1 MGSTLDHTNPA
12 VQSNSPASP
21 SNLHDAP
28 DLHDAIRRIRRS
40 SVLVVGDVI
49 LDRYVYGTVGRI
61 SPEAPIPVLSVE
73 REIAMPGGA
82 GNVVRSLSAL
92 GVATAFVSV
101 VGDDQTGSD
110 LTGLI
115 GGQANVEPWLL
126 VQGGRLTTL
135 KTRFLGTNQHLL
147 RADWEVS
154 AAIHPKLAE
163 RLLRISQDAM
173 AMTGATVLSD
183 YGKGV
188 LAEDV
193 AARLIACGRASGR
206 PVVVDPRGPR
216 YERYAGADVV
226 VPTEEELAVETGLH
240 ARSDAQLR
248 EAATTLRERHGFG
261 AVVTL
266 RGAAGL
272 SCTDPTGTTFYPIK
286 RSAVFDVTGSGD
298 CAVGTLA
305 AGLGAGLSLAV
316 SMQIAARATSIA
328 CAHTGPANVIDLD
341 MLATFERD

>member
-1 MGSTLDHTNPA
+1 MDITLVQPVPA
-12 VQSNSPASP
+12 PP
-21 SNLHDAP
+21 SSELKE
-28 DLHDAIRRIRRS
+28 AIRRMRRT
-40 SVLVVGDVI
+40 SVLVVGDVM

-73 REIAMPGGA
+73 REIAVPGGA
-82 GNVVRSLSAL
+82 GNVVRSLAAL

-135 KTRFLGTNQHLL
+135 KTRFLGVSQHLL
-147 RADWEVS
+147 RADWEI
-154 AAIHPKLAE
+154 AAPVHPKLAE
-163 RLLRISQDAM
+163 RLLRIAQDAM
-173 AMTGATVLSD
+173 TMTSATALSD

-193 AARLIACGRASGR
+193 AAKLIAAGRASGR
-206 PVVVDPRGPR
+206 PVVVDPRGTD
-216 YERYAGADVV
+216 YARYAGADVI
-226 VPTEEELAVETGLH
+226 VPTEIELARETGLG
-240 ARSDAQLR
+240 AKGDAQLR
-248 EAATTLRERHGFG
+248 EAATVLRERHGFG

-266 RGAAGL
+266 RGQAGL
-272 SCTDPTGTTFYPIK
+272 SCTDAEGTSFYPI
-286 RSAVFDVTGSGD
+286 RQEAVFDVTGSSD

-305 AGLGAGLSLAV
+305 AALGAGLSLSMA
-316 SMQIAARATSIA
+316 MQITALATSIA
-328 CAHTGPANVIDLD
+328 CGHTGPANAIDLD
-341 MLATFERD
+341 LLSTLERD

>member
-1 MGSTLDHTNPA
+1 MESMLIQATPI
-12 VQSNSPASP
+12 
-21 SNLHDAP
+21 P
-28 DLHDAIRRIRRS
+28 DLRDAIRRMRRS
-40 SVLVVGDVI
+40 SVLVVGDVM

-73 REIAMPGGA
+73 REIAVPGGA

-110 LTGLI
+110 VTGLI

-135 KTRFLGTNQHLL
+135 KTRFLGTNQQLL
-147 RADWEVS
+147 RADWEMS
-154 AAIHPKLAE
+154 EPIHPKLAD
-163 RLLRISQDAM
+163 RLLRISLDAM
-173 AMTGATVLSD
+173 AMTSATVLSD

-193 AARLIACGRASGR
+193 AAKLIAAGRAANR
-206 PVVVDPRGPR
+206 PVVVDPRGPD
-216 YERYAGADVV
+216 YSRYAGADVV
-226 VPTEEELAVETGLH
+226 VPTEVELSTETGLD
-240 ARSDAQLR
+240 AQSDAQLR

-266 RGAAGL
+266 RGPAGL
-272 SCTDPTGTTFYPIK
+272 SCTDGSGTTFYPIK
-286 RSAVFDVTGSGD
+286 RSTVFDVTGSGD

-305 AGLGAGLSLAV
+305 AALGTGLSLVMA
-316 SMQIAARATSIA
+316 MQITALATSIA
-328 CAHTGPANVIDLD
+328 CAHTGPANAIDLD
-341 MLATFERD
+341 LLSTMERD